1 MNDTME
7 NLTSKLTACQAAC
20 NHCYDAC
27 LKEEDI
33 DMMRECIR
41 TDHDCA
47 DMCGIV
53 LSFAHRDSALFTDLV
68 ELCAKACDA
77 CAEECENMNIINT
90 AKNVRKL
97 AVNVLKLVVHILL
110 KIRIR
115 VYLEKQRD
123 SFSLFYF
130 F

>member
-41 TDHDCA
+41 YRSRLCGYVWHCLKFCA
-47 DMCGIV
+47 
-53 LSFAHRDSALFTDLV
+53 SR
-68 ELCAKACDA
+68 
-77 CAEECENMNIINT
+77 
-90 AKNVRKL
+90 
-97 AVNVLKLVVHILL
+97 
-110 KIRIR
+110 
-115 VYLEKQRD
+115 
-123 SFSLFYF
+123 
-130 F
+130 

>member
-1 MNDTME
+1 MNDTMK

-41 TDHDCA
+41 TDRDCT

-53 LSFAHRDSALFTDLV
+53 LSFAHRDSELFTDLV

-77 CAEECENMNIINT
+77 CAEECEKHEHHEHCQKC
-90 AKNVRKL
+90 AKACREC
-97 AVNVLKLVVHILL
+97 AEACRAYIA
-110 KIRIR
+110 
-115 VYLEKQRD
+115 
-123 SFSLFYF
+123 
-130 F
+130 